1 MHMSH
6 ARARGRGFLGKKDP
20 RVPQCFRLSD
30 GSMGGGGAVPPQA
43 LLCSSERHGCSFSF
57 SFSFSMASA
66 SASTS
71 TQAPAQAGKSMQPL
85 IAQGDWTKNLVQ
97 LAKTA
102 ELK

>member
-1 MHMSH
+1 M
-6 ARARGRGFLGKKDP
+6 
-20 RVPQCFRLSD
+20 
-30 GSMGGGGAVPPQA
+30 
-43 LLCSSERHGCSFSF
+43 
-57 SFSFSMASA
+57 A

-71 TQAPAQAGKSMQPL
+71 TQAPPVHAGKSSQPL

>member
-1 MHMSH
+1 MAWVEGQAGFWEDPVAPLLVLSPKVCLLFRRD
-6 ARARGRGFLGKKDP
+6 RA
-20 RVPQCFRLSD
+20 VPQE
-30 GSMGGGGAVPPQA
+30 
-43 LLCSSERHGCSFSF
+43 LLCSSELLRFF
-57 SFSFSMASA
+57 LSMS

-85 IAQGDWTKNLVQ
+85 VAQGDWTKNLVQ

>member
-1 MHMSH
+1 M
-6 ARARGRGFLGKKDP
+6 
-20 RVPQCFRLSD
+20 
-30 GSMGGGGAVPPQA
+30 
-43 LLCSSERHGCSFSF
+43 
-57 SFSFSMASA
+57 A

>member
-1 MHMSH
+1 MSH
-6 ARARGRGFLGKKDP
+6 AGGRGGVLGKDP
-20 RVPQCFRLSD
+20 GVPQRLPTFVFLFRRFD
-30 GSMGGGGAVPPQA
+30 GWASPPGTLVLFGTVAV
-43 LLCSSERHGCSFSF
+43 FF
-57 SFSFSMASA
+57 FSMASA

-71 TQAPAQAGKSMQPL
+71 TQAPPAQAGKSMQPL